1 METDLKGTVRLI
13 FQPAEE
19 TSEGASAVLATGLLE
34 NVQAILGFH
43 NMPSLPAGQLA
54 LRPGAM
60 MAGVE
65 KFKVTV
71 TGVSSH
77 AARPDL
83 GLDTVVASLVWSSSC
98 RPWFRVRFRHLR
110 QLSYR

>member
-1 METDLKGTVRLI
+1 MYR
-13 FQPAEE
+13 
-19 TSEGASAVLATGLLE
+19 
-34 NVQAILGFH
+34 AILGFH

-77 AARPDL
+77 ALDRISVW
-83 GLDTVVASLVWSSSC
+83 DTVVAITSMVQQLQTLVLAYG
-98 RPWFRVRFRHLR
+98 FAI
-110 QLSYR
+110 